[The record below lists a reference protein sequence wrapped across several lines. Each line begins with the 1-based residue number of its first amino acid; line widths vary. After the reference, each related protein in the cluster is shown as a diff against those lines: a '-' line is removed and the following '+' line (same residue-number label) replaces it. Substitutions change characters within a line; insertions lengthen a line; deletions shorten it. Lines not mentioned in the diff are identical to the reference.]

1 MHCRGRGKE
10 PRPFYIHHA
19 DYPALDRIVDGFIIS
34 QEEGHMAAP
43 EPGQDVGRK
52 ARGLDPRIARL
63 RQRYHTAPYEV
74 CMARALHFTKSY
86 QETEGMDPH
95 LRNAYAL
102 KRTLENQKI
111 FIYPD
116 EYLAGSKTEKF
127 LAAPLSVERG
137 DFLRTLQ
144 LEMDIL
150 HLKHRPFFI
159 SREDRKAFLDEI
171 VPYWDG
177 RTLRDYKSRQW
188 NKDGLI
194 DTGPGFVKR
203 LLDVSRMVRFGRYV
217 GHRGLRKIQG
227 ANAKVPLSVDRLRT
241 FHKLRYEL
249 ANNNPTPAVFVFD
262 VQGHLSL
269 GIDKVVAAGMQPI
282 IEQARQH
289 LRRLDAADGGDEK
302 TRNFLNAV
310 IISLES
316 ALHYAA
322 RFVELADTLQGQ
334 AADETEKQRL
344 AAIARNLSTVPERKP
359 ETFHEALQ
367 AAWFTELVGEIQY
380 GTHDVFAVGRMDQY
394 LYPYYRTG
402 RDQGILTREQAIA
415 LIQEFF
421 LKLEANV
428 EPIPEIGMETN
439 GVYGNS
445 QHVVT
450 IGGLT
455 QEGRDATNELS
466 YLILDA
472 YEQMQGA
479 VNQLAVRI
487 HENTPREFLR
497 RTIEVFRR
505 TNGIAIYNDTAIIKG
520 LLSDGMSTGDARDY
534 VVVGCIEITGQ
545 SDTHGCVGGYEMVLP
560 SVLLLTLSRGKT
572 PPRFIG
578 QMEGYDS
585 GDPADL
591 VSFEDFLGAFRRQLV
606 HQIRVLV
613 TAAAGK
619 DRAYREILPAPY
631 VSALT
636 DDALE
641 KGMDITAG
649 GARYDFTSID
659 IRGLATLVDS
669 LMAVKTFVYDRK
681 TVSLKKLIDIC
692 SKNFEGYETLR
703 QQIIHDAPKYGTNN
717 SEADAMALRVLDW
730 IYGEAHNHRNV
741 RGGRFR
747 PCYYSYGNHVIDG
760 IMLGATPDGRRAGD
774 PISNGVSVSNLA
786 ESSFGPTAVMMS
798 VAKLPSQQTSAGL
811 SLNMRFHPSF
821 IDTDRGLD
829 AFAGMVR
836 TYFSLGGMHIQPN
849 IVSTETLRDAQAH
862 PEQYRDLIVKVSG
875 YSAYFVDLG
884 KSIQEDIINRYEY
897 S

>member
-1 MHCRGRGKE
+1 MT
-10 PRPFYIHHA
+10 
-19 DYPALDRIVDGFIIS
+19 
-34 QEEGHMAAP
+34 
-43 EPGQDVGRK
+43 GQDPGNDARST

-74 CMARALHFTKSY
+74 CMSRALHFTRSY
-86 QETEGMDPH
+86 KETEGMDPG

-102 KRTLENQKI
+102 KRTLERQKI

-144 LEMDIL
+144 LEMHIL

-159 SREDRKAFLDEI
+159 SQEDRASFFDEV

-177 RTLRDYKSRQW
+177 RTLRDLKSRKW
-188 NKDGLI
+188 NDDGLI
-194 DTGPGFVKR
+194 DTKPGLMKG
-203 LLDVSRMVRFGRYV
+203 LLDILRMIRFGRYV
-217 GHRGLRKIQG
+217 GRRGLGKIQG
-227 ANAKVPLSVDRLRT
+227 ANRKVPLSVERART

-269 GIDKVVAAGMQPI
+269 GVDKVVANGMQPI
-282 IEQARQH
+282 IEQARLQ
-289 LRRLDAADGGDEK
+289 LRKLEARGGSDEK
-302 TRNFLNAV
+302 TGNFLHAV

-322 RFVELADTLQGQ
+322 RFAALA
-334 AADETEKQRL
+334 ETMKQKTSDVKEKQRL
-344 AAIARNLSTVPERKP
+344 DTIARSLAAVPAHKP
-359 ETFHEALQ
+359 ATFHEALQ

-380 GTHDVFAVGRMDQY
+380 GTHDVFAVGRADQY
-394 LYPYYRTG
+394 LYPYYRKDMDEG
-402 RDQGILTREQAIA
+402 RLTRDQAIA

-455 QEGRDATNELS
+455 PDNTDATNELS

-472 YEQMQGA
+472 YEQMRGA

-487 HENTPREFLR
+487 HGNTPHEFLR

-505 TNGIAIYNDTAIIKG
+505 TNGIAIYNDGPIIDG
-520 LLSDGMSTGDARDY
+520 LLSDGMRAEDARDY

-560 SVLLLTLSRGKT
+560 SVLLLTLSRGRT

-578 QMEGYDS
+578 QMDGYDS
-585 GDPADL
+585 GDPSGFA
-591 VSFEDFLGAFRRQLV
+591 SFGDFLDAFRRQLV
-606 HQIRVLV
+606 HQIDVLV

-619 DRAYREILPAPY
+619 DRAYWEMLPAPY
-631 VSALT
+631 VSALM
-636 DDALE
+636 DDAVE
-641 KGMDITAG
+641 KGTDITAG

-659 IRGLATLVDS
+659 LRGLATLVDS

-717 SEADAMALRVLDW
+717 SEADALALRVLDMVSS
-730 IYGEAHNHRNV
+730 EARKRRNV

-786 ESSFGPTAVMMS
+786 EPSFGPTAVMMS

-821 IDTDRGLD
+821 IDTEQGLD
-829 AFAGMVR
+829 AFAGMIR
-836 TYFSLGGMHIQPN
+836 TYFSLGGMHIQPTF
-849 IVSTETLRDAQAH
+849 VSTQTLRDAQVH
-862 PEQYRDLIVKVSG
+862 PENYRDLIVKVSG

-884 KSIQEDIINRYEY
+884 RSIQEDIINRYEY
-897 S
+897 T